1 MKIKKILTENLGVK
15 LIALVVAVFIWFNAS
30 GQQEVARIR
39 TIPLVVENLP
49 DSLTITG
56 RGIPSQ
62 VEISV
67 RGTKRQLLT
76 MGFKRVH
83 LVIDLTGAEPGRQ
96 RVTLTSNHIRL
107 PGGIDRRQVSVI
119 SPGNVDLN
127 LESIV
132 SKRVEVALAT
142 TGAVPDHL
150 VLMGETI
157 RVEPTHTTIRGAATR
172 VAKITSVSTEP
183 LDLDLGRARSPF
195 ERELALMF
203 DRDRYTCDPDHV
215 TVTAVVNERGQRVLA
230 NVPPTVLVDSDDYVA
245 RVFPSTV
252 SLTLEGASPVLDT
265 LSSGDVSVL
274 LNLSGR
280 PPDRYRL
287 APDVILPAGVVLAGM
302 SVDTLTVQISR
313 SGDAGAP

>member
-1 MKIKKILTENLGVK
+1 MKIKQILTENLGVK
-15 LIALVVAVFIWFNAS
+15 IIAVVVAVFIWFNAS
-30 GQQEVARIR
+30 GQQEVTRVR

-56 RGIPSQ
+56 GGVPAQ

-76 MGFKRVH
+76 MGFKRVE
-83 LVIDLTGAEPGRQ
+83 LAIDLTGAQAGRQ

-107 PGGIDRRQVSVI
+107 PGGIDRRQVTVMSAR
-119 SPGNVDLN
+119 NLDLT
-127 LESIV
+127 LEPIV
-132 SKRVEVALAT
+132 SKRVDVALVT
-142 TGAVPDHL
+142 TGAVPENL
-150 VLMGETI
+150 VLMGETMRI
-157 RVEPTHTTIRGAATR
+157 APRQTTIRGAATR
-172 VAKITSVSTEP
+172 VRAVNSVSTEP
-183 LDLDLGRARSPF
+183 LDLGRIRAEF
-195 ERELALMF
+195 ERELALVF
-203 DRDRYTCDPDHV
+203 DPTRFTCEPDRV

-252 SLTLEGASPVLDT
+252 SLTLEGAVPVLDT

-280 PPDRYRL
+280 PPARYRV

-302 SVDTLTVQISR
+302 SVDTLTVQIAR
-313 SGDAGAP
+313 SGESPSP